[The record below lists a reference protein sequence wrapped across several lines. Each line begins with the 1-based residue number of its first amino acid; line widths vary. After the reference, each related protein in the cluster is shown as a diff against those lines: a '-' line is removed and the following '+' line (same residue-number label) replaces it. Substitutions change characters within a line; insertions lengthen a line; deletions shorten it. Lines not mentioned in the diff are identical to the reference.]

1 MMRKIVMGA
10 KVEMM
15 MESTGQVEVECAT
28 QERKHTKDTADYK
41 TDQIEIRPS
50 HGDTSNPI

>member
-10 KVEMM
+10 EIEMM
-15 MESTGQVEVECAT
+15 MESTGQVEVECAA
-28 QERKHTKDTADYK
+28 QERKHAQGTTDYK